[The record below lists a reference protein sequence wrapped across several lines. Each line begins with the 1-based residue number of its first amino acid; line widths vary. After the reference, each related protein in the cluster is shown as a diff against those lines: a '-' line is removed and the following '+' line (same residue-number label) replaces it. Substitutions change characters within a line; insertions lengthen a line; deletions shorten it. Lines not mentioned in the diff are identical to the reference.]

1 MLEEL
6 QRLHDIVGLERRVRE
21 ETGRSMVKMFEDV
34 DQKIRQDVAVERTE
48 RESAEGGMLRVIEDT
63 CSRIISRASA

>member
-34 DQKIRQDVAVERTE
+34 DQKIRQDVAAERTE
-48 RESAEGGMLRVIEDT
+48 RESAEDGMLRVIEDT